1 VLEAPAKPYRLGGR
15 IMTTPSTP
23 LYREIQLTQGQVAL
37 VSAHRFQ
44 ELSAYKWYAHWSEDN
59 KSFYATRTAR
69 NLKGR
74 LSNIAMHRH
83 ILGLNFGDSRHGE
96 HRNMDSLDNRDENLR
111 IATVSQNN
119 CNRRAQRNN
128 KSGFKGVS
136 WCNRD
141 KKWIAHISISGKQ
154 IHLGMF
160 DNPELAFAAY
170 CAAAQ
175 QLHGEFA
182 RTK

>member
-128 KSGFKGVS
+128 KSGFKGVYRH
-136 WCNRD
+136 NQ
-141 KKWIAHISISGKQ
+141 KWAAQIGFNGKRKY
-154 IHLGMF
+154 LGYYPT
-160 DNPELAFAAY
+160 PELAFAAY
-170 CAAAQ
+170 CAAAK
-175 QLHGEFA
+175 QLHGDFA